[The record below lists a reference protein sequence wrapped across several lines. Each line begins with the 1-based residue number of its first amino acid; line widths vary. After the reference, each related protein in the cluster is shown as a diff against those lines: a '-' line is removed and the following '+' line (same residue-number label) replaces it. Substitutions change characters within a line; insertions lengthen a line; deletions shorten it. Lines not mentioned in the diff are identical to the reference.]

1 MTAARWLVADGE
13 SGGAGEAST
22 YVLVAN
28 TGSAACQGDVHAA
41 DRKRRHAHG
50 PGHGQR
56 PTAATRM
63 DVASTF
69 PEARGTRFSVLVD
82 GVSGTAPL
90 VVERASYSS
99 TPSTPWASGTNSLA
113 MPLY

>member
-1 MTAARWLVADGE
+1 VASKVTFTLLTE
-13 SGGAGEAST
+13 SGVTRTVQDTVS
-22 YVLVAN
+22 AN
-28 TGSAACQGDVHAA
+28 GRYS
-41 DRKRRHAHG
+41 
-50 PGHGQR
+50 
-56 PTAATRM
+56 M

-69 PEARGTRFSVLVD
+69 PEARGTRFSVLVA